1 MPLNKKYLRRQ
12 INETFKGSKH
22 ELLATLV
29 ARYVMWYC
37 INNTCVVP
45 MVTKRLRK

>member
-1 MPLNKKYLRRQ
+1 MSGSQTKNY
-12 INETFKGSKH
+12 ETSKGSKH
-22 ELLATLV
+22 ELLETLV

-45 MVTKRLRK
+45 MVIKRLRKQ